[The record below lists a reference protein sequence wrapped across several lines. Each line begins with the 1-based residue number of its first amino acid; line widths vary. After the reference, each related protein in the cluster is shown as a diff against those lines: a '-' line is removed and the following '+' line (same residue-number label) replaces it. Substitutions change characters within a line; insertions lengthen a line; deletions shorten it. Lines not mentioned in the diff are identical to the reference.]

1 VIFINKKRTLEL
13 VNRGQVRIPRRP
25 KLLHGTGSA
34 TATATATASV
44 TATATFFILKISLI
58 LIVFFIL

>member
-34 TATATATASV
+34 TATATASV

>member
-34 TATATATASV
+34 TATATASV

-58 LIVFFIL
+58 LTVFFIL